1 MAGIEELLELT
12 ETSKPK
18 IVDGNKL
25 RVYRGYEKMP
35 LNKRSIFNKTI
46 DRGKY
51 FTENLDDAK
60 WYAQRQKTLKGKV
73 TYLDLI
79 KEKFDKAKK
88 LSKSRAV
95 RLGGEVIVDDDLLK
109 KQKTDI
115 LRTIAARA
123 GNLSNLALKGLSFVA
138 SLPAQVVVMTLAPT
152 DANADEVNMQLE
164 DFAKLAEEAQP
175 KKEMMSEGGFTGSD
189 LYFQDKFNEFDFWSR
204 YNNMRP
210 KEGFAQMWKDY
221 KDSTKME
228 EDEWGKP
235 PPIPLSVLKSGLGF
249 IVKQLASGKFN
260 QGKRDF
266 LEKIVKPPKSKPKV
280 EKIEPY
286 KFPSDK
292 QIKKDLDK
300 IFAEIYSKHSTKHAE
315 GGIAG
320 MLGEPRSGYQGGGG
334 AGYEEYWKMVR
345 ESFYSPEVG
354 GKEKTGLDIHEF
366 ADIYFPRKA
375 EGGRIGYAK
384 GNGVTKKFS
393 MEAARLHFLKKLK
406 DIYEK
411 EWLEDWNPKDPTY
424 HAEGGRIGFGE
435 GDTPSEA
442 YLRDI
447 FMSIPGGDQLGTMS
461 FEEWKSSASGQH
473 YKDKWIS
480 EHRPKFDNGGPIN
493 LQALIE
499 LYMSEGMTHDEAV
512 AAANKPLP
520 FHILTDDKAE
530 GGRIGFQ
537 DGRGIMSRVGDM
549 VDARNVPYYG
559 GKALQGLVNSAET
572 LSKLPFAAGELG
584 SKLIQQPPKKEM
596 FMKAIEDIT
605 PGSWSENLGL
615 TSLIEGMAEKRPE
628 DAQTVGGILG
638 LGTEIAVPTGGA
650 FKAGQFLLNKASK
663 AMGKVKD
670 GKTLEKLVEDKISDS
685 GQSRRDFMS
694 MVGTGG
700 LMAGLKWLG
709 LGGILKG
716 ATKVPTTDFTVKL
729 RTQFLNS
736 DVDYGTSGLAYF
748 DISALTSKVK
758 KVLHGFMKN
767 KQATKPGLKGK
778 DYMNI
783 EPGDA
788 KKVIKKLQ
796 DAGFKGKITGIVDE
810 SGDVLQ
816 QAEKAGWKNFVDDFK
831 KSSMRKNIAE
841 HKRYE
846 DFVVYENDP
855 GFMNWNKATKGKLDK
870 PYVSTI
876 DEVVDLLEPV
886 VKKAEGGRIGLDAGG
901 PPISGEELKQM
912 KEEASGPGIM
922 DFLKIKAGGGADE
935 GRYNYGGSFGVGGK
949 FPFMGGEVG
958 ITSNLP
964 FGRSSNKF
972 GVGESTLGDQWNIG
986 ANITLPIDFN
996 KMLSGKGRRKQ
1007 ANGGLTKTVPPKRG
1021 PMPQGLPSALYNGIM
1036 RPRSY

>member
-1 MAGIEELLELT
+1 MAGIEDLIE
-12 ETSKPK
+12 
-18 IVDGNKL
+18 
-25 RVYRGYEKMP
+25 VYRGEPLLDRKWPKFKADKITPEKM
-35 LNKRSIFNKTI
+35 
-46 DRGKY
+46 RGRW
-51 FTENLDDAK
+51 FTKSKNVARFFADKFPSVIKSAK
-60 WYAQRQKTLKGKV
+60 IPIKSFDIGKKLQKAAKLGSYLHPNEFLMPRNQLGKV
-73 TYLDLI
+73 KVNLLQTFLANA
-79 KEKFDKAKK
+79 KA
-88 LSKSRAV
+88 LSP
-95 RLGGEVIVDDDLLK
+95 
-109 KQKTDI
+109 
-115 LRTIAARA
+115 
-123 GNLSNLALKGLSFVA
+123 LAIKGLNTLA
-138 SLPAQVVVMTLAPT
+138 SLPVATLTMVLQSTP
-152 DANADEVNMQLE
+152 ANADEANMKLE
-164 DFAKLAEEAQP
+164 DFAKLVEEAQP
-175 KKEMMSEGGFTGSD
+175 KKEMM
-189 LYFQDKFNEFDFWSR
+189 
-204 YNNMRP
+204 
-210 KEGFAQMWKDY
+210 A
-221 KDSTKME
+221 
-228 EDEWGKP
+228 
-235 PPIPLSVLKSGLGF
+235 
-249 IVKQLASGKFN
+249 A
-260 QGKRDF
+260 
-266 LEKIVKPPKSKPKV
+266 
-280 EKIEPY
+280 
-286 KFPSDK
+286 
-292 QIKKDLDK
+292 
-300 IFAEIYSKHSTKHAE
+300 

-375 EGGRIGYAK
+375 EGGRIGLAEGMRYVPDTPLYDYKTDKEGKSFIPYGALDREMFKQELDDPRNKMDMDFDRDTDLVDVFIYYKNQGLNIKDFVQKFGFKNLLKSHRELKEAGVIRDRVDLLPSDYEKSQKRMNQNQGGRIGLAK
-384 GNGVTKKFS
+384 GNGATTKKGLRLIDRQ
-393 MEAARLHFLKKLK
+393 RLHFLKKLK

-480 EHRPKFDNGGPIN
+480 EHRPKFDNGGPVFDIDLYN
-493 LQALIE
+493 QLIAEGVPKDQAYNQASGGLG
-499 LYMSEGMTHDEAV
+499 SEMQEEFDKIFG
-512 AAANKPLP
+512 
-520 FHILTDDKAE
+520 KAE
-530 GGRIGFQ
+530 GGRIGFK
-537 DGRGIMSRVGDM
+537 DGEGIMSRVGDM
-549 VDARNVPYYG
+549 VDVRNVPYYS

-572 LSKLPFAAGELG
+572 LSKFPFAAGELG

-605 PGSWSENLGL
+605 PGSWSENVGL
-615 TSLIEGMAEKRPE
+615 TSLVEGMAEERPE
-628 DAQTVGGILG
+628 DAQTVGNVLG

-650 FKAGQFLLNKASK
+650 FKAGQFLLSKASK

-670 GKTLEKLVEDKISDS
+670 GKTLEKLVDQKLTDS
-685 GQSRRDFMS
+685 GQSRRDFNIMAAAS
-694 MVGTGG
+694 G
-700 LMAGLKWLG
+700 LMVALKTIG
-709 LGGILKG
+709 LGGLLKG

-912 KEEASGPGIM
+912 KKEVGGSGIM
-922 DFLKIKAGGGADE
+922 DFLKITGSGGMSSNEDIYDQGQRIPGLDQKQ
-935 GRYNYGGSFGVGGK
+935 YNYGFNVDANI
-949 FPFMGGEVG
+949 PF
-958 ITSNLP
+958 NLP
-964 FGRSSNKF
+964 GGGQLELQGGTGFGRGRTETTYKGEPVPGMS
-972 GVGESTLGDQWNIG
+972 GMGESKLGDQWNIG
-986 ANITLPIDFN
+986 AKITYPF
-996 KMLSGKGRRKQ
+996 
-1007 ANGGLTKTVPPKRG
+1007 ANGGLTKTIPPKRG